1 MATKKKAPPKRKAG
15 GNKNSSKSR
24 SKNFRPPAKP
34 KLPTLGSGLV
44 GLGGTGGGG
53 MIP

>member
-1 MATKKKAPPKRKAG
+1 MASKKKAPPKRKAAG
-15 GNKNSSKSR
+15 SKKAAAR

>member
-1 MATKKKAPPKRKAG
+1 MANKKKAPPKRKAG
-15 GNKNSSKSR
+15 SSKTSSKSR
-24 SKNFRPPAKP
+24 PKNFRPPAKP
-34 KLPTLGSGLV
+34 KLPTLGAGLV